1 MEWTLVVRDSKVYA
15 CSDTNLGQVL
25 LHYEVFYDEE
35 NRNISTKI
43 YRVSFGEI
51 FLRFAGP
58 LNMFVP
64 FLVPIDEKNLRTKF
78 EIEEENTKLQIAR
91 KLPL

>member
-1 MEWTLVVRDSKVYA
+1 MVRNSKVYA

-25 LHYEVFYDEE
+25 LHYEVFCDKE
-35 NRNISTKI
+35 NRKI
-43 YRVSFGEI
+43 YRVSFSEI

-78 EIEEENTKLQIAR
+78 EIEEEITKLQIAR

>member
-1 MEWTLVVRDSKVYA
+1 MVRDSKVYV

-25 LHYEVFYDEE
+25 LHYEVFYDKE

-43 YRVSFGEI
+43 YRVSFSEI
-51 FLRFAGP
+51 FLRFGGP